1 MKKQFLEVGRIVG
14 THGVR
19 GELRVDPWCD
29 SPEFLSG
36 FKKLWFDGG
45 KTEIKAKSRPHK
57 NLALVKLEGVDTIDD
72 AEKLR
77 GKILYI
83 DRKDIKLPEGRNFIQ
98 DLIGCRVLD
107 ADDRELVYG
116 EITDVFK
123 TGAND
128 VYTVRDSSGRE
139 FLVPVIDEVVTE
151 KNVDEG
157 FVLVRPM
164 KGLFGDED

>member
-1 MKKQFLEVGRIVG
+1 MKKQYLEAGKVVG
-14 THGVR
+14 THGLR
-19 GELRVDPWCD
+19 GEIRVECWCD
-29 SPEFLSG
+29 SPDFLAG
-36 FKKLWFDGG
+36 FTTLYFDGG
-45 KTEIKAKSRPHK
+45 QTELSVKSRPHK
-57 NLALVKLEGVDTIDD
+57 NIVLSKIEDVDTVED

-77 GKILYI
+77 GRVLFI
-83 DRKDIKLPEGRNFIQ
+83 DRGDVKLPEGRNFIQ

-107 ADDRELVYG
+107 ADDSSVCYG

-128 VYTVRDSSGRE
+128 VYTVKNGESE
-139 FLVPVIDEVVTE
+139 YLVPVVDSIVTL

-157 FVLVRPM
+157 FVLVKPV

>member
-1 MKKQFLEVGRIVG
+1 MKKQFLEAGKVVG
-14 THGVR
+14 THGLR
-19 GELRVDPWCD
+19 GEIRVECWCD
-29 SPEFLSG
+29 SPDFLAK
-36 FKKLWFDGG
+36 FKTLYFNEG
-45 KTEIKAKSRPHK
+45 EARLSVKSRPHK
-57 NLALVKLEGVDTIDD
+57 NIVLSKIEDIDTVED
-72 AEKLR
+72 AEQLR

-83 DRKDIKLPEGRNFIQ
+83 NRDDVRLPDGRNFIQ

-107 ADDRELVYG
+107 ADDNSVDYG

-128 VYTVRDSSGRE
+128 VYTVKKGDSE
-139 FLVPVIDEVVTE
+139 FMVPVVDSIVTD

-157 FVLVRPM
+157 YVLVRPI

>member
-1 MKKQFLEVGRIVG
+1 MKKQFLEAGKVVG
-14 THGVR
+14 THGLR
-19 GELRVDPWCD
+19 GEIRVECWCD
-29 SPEFLSG
+29 SPDFLAK
-36 FKKLWFDGG
+36 FKTLYFNEGE
-45 KTEIKAKSRPHK
+45 TRLSVKSRPHK
-57 NLALVKLEGVDTIDD
+57 NIVLSKIEDIDTVED
-72 AEKLR
+72 AEQLR

-83 DRKDIKLPEGRNFIQ
+83 NRDDVRLPDGRNFIQ

-107 ADDRELVYG
+107 ADDNSVDYG

-128 VYTVRDSSGRE
+128 VYTVKKGDSE
-139 FLVPVIDEVVTE
+139 FMVPVVDSIVTD

-157 FVLVRPM
+157 YVLVRPI